1 MMLTLGFL
9 PFLWSSGGRVLGSL
23 ASLFSIMSLVLE
35 EGRLYSVVTHSV
47 DMSTPASHGQHS
59 LGWEDRGKGSP
70 QRL

>member
-9 PFLWSSGGRVLGSL
+9 PFLWSSWGRVLRSL

-47 DMSTPASHGQHS
+47 DISMPASHGQHS
-59 LGWEDRGKGSP
+59 LGWED
-70 QRL
+70 